1 MRRRKRRALLRE
13 AGVGLEVQTATD
25 DEMIGSV
32 RR

>member
-1 MRRRKRRALLRE
+1 MRTRKRRALLRE
-13 AGVGLEVQTATD
+13 GVGLEVQTATD